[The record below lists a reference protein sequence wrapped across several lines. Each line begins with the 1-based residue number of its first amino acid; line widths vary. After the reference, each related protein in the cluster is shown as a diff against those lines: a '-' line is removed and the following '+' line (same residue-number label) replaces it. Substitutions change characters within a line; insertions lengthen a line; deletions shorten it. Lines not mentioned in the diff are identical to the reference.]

1 MVQYFAA
8 ENLKLKRTFTRKLVL
23 LAPLATLLLTW
34 ALAAIWF
41 QVNAFNWWYILLMP
55 GFISLICA
63 LSDQKETKKLGYR
76 GVLSLP
82 VSLKKVW
89 IAKNLTM
96 IFYAALSNLVL
107 LIGIL
112 LGGSSV
118 PNPLPF
124 GASCLGMLLI
134 FITSL
139 WQIPLCLFLS
149 RKIGMVGTVIIQVGV
164 GDVLGILFATKSNWW
179 LCPYSWTARMIT
191 PVLGILPNGTLA
203 PSGDPLLNPSVVPI
217 GIALSLVLFALLLL
231 ATTVW
236 FPRQEAR

>member
-1 MVQYFAA
+1 MVRYFEA
-8 ENLKLKRTFTRKLVL
+8 ENLKLKRTFARKLVL

-34 ALAAIWF
+34 SLAAVWF

-55 GFISLICA
+55 GFIALICA

-89 IAKNLTM
+89 IAKNLTL
-96 IFYAALSNLVL
+96 IFYAALSDLVL

-112 LGGSSV
+112 LGGTSV

-124 GASCLGMLLI
+124 GAACLGILLI

-149 RKIGMVGTVIIQVGV
+149 RKVGMVGTVIIQVGV
-164 GDVLGILFATKSNWW
+164 GDVLGILFATKSSWW
-179 LCPYSWTARMIT
+179 LCPYSWTARIIT

-203 PSGDPLLNPSVVPI
+203 QSGDPLLNPAVIPI
-217 GIALSLVLFALLLL
+217 AIVLSLLLFAFFLL